1 VGNARTALYNW
12 LFARR
17 TGGLFI
23 LRIEDT
29 DLERSE
35 TRYEAQLIEDLR
47 WLGLDWDEGPG
58 APGAPDTGESGPYR
72 QSERLGIYAEHTQR
86 LLAEGKAY
94 RCFCTTE
101 ELEAERKLAAADQ
114 RSQVYSGRCRTLD
127 PAAIEQNLAAQ
138 KPYAVRLK
146 IEDHPLR
153 FHDLI
158 RGPVEFASETV
169 TDPILVRSSSGGAAG
184 FSAGVPVYNY
194 VVTIDDALM
203 NITHVIRGDDHISN
217 TPKQVAIYEAFGW
230 PVPEFAHLSTI
241 LGPDR
246 ERLSKRHGATSISTF
261 RQMGYLPEALV
272 NYLALLGWGAEDG
285 KTETFTLEELTK
297 AFSLER
303 ITPSP
308 AIFDFNKL
316 NWLNR
321 HYLKLAARDR
331 VAVLAEQQFIHQRDD
346 IFPLW
351 PLPELNTQE
360 MKTLLATLNPPVHLN
375 LLSAGEVVKRKAWFA
390 RLLEVFVPA
399 VDHLDQLPGKTAFI
413 FGFSPE
419 VARAEPENAEIL
431 AADSTRSVLGEL
443 AGRMR
448 THNGAVAPDDFKAW
462 MNEIKANTGIK
473 GKDLYH
479 PVRIALTGAHSGPDF
494 DKILP
499 LIEDGAALG
508 LNVPS
513 VQERIET
520 FVGV

>member
-1 VGNARTALYNW
+1 
-12 LFARR
+12 
-17 TGGLFI
+17 
-23 LRIEDT
+23 
-29 DLERSE
+29 
-35 TRYEAQLIEDLR
+35 
-47 WLGLDWDEGPG
+47 
-58 APGAPDTGESGPYR
+58 
-72 QSERLGIYAEHTQR
+72 
-86 LLAEGKAY
+86 
-94 RCFCTTE
+94 
-101 ELEAERKLAAADQ
+101 
-114 RSQVYSGRCRTLD
+114 
-127 PAAIEQNLAAQ
+127 
-138 KPYAVRLK
+138 
-146 IEDHPLR
+146 
-153 FHDLI
+153 
-158 RGPVEFASETV
+158 
-169 TDPILVRSSSGGAAG
+169 
-184 FSAGVPVYNY
+184 
-194 VVTIDDALM
+194 
-203 NITHVIRGDDHISN
+203 
-217 TPKQVAIYEAFGW
+217 
-230 PVPEFAHLSTI
+230 
-241 LGPDR
+241 
-246 ERLSKRHGATSISTF
+246 
-261 RQMGYLPEALV
+261 
-272 NYLALLGWGAEDG
+272 
-285 KTETFTLEELTK
+285 
-297 AFSLER
+297 
-303 ITPSP
+303 
-308 AIFDFNKL
+308 
-316 NWLNR
+316 
-321 HYLKLAARDR
+321 
-331 VAVLAEQQFIHQRDD
+331 
-346 IFPLW
+346 
-351 PLPELNTQE
+351 